1 VTHSIPEAVLL
12 ADRVLV
18 LSPRPARVAAEVRVE
33 LPAPRSL
40 RTLGSAAF
48 AALAAEVRLQLEL
61 ASGGE
66 VDAEATHR
74 GDSEALLA
82 GIDTVGRRAWF
93 DPFREEQG
101 RDGGPT

>member
-1 VTHSIPEAVLL
+1 MCVDV
-12 ADRVLV
+12 
-18 LSPRPARVAAEVRVE
+18 VRIE

-66 VDAEATHR
+66 ADLEPTRR
-74 GDSEALLA
+74 GDSEALLG
-82 GIDTVGRRAWF
+82 GIDTLGRRAWF